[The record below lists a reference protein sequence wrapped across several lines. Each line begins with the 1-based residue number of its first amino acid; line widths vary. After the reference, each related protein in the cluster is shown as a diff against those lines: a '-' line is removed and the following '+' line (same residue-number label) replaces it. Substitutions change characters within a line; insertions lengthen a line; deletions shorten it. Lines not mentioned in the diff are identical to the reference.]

1 MARAEQLCQAIRALG
16 VEHGGQWLGIGASV
30 GVVELDAVLAPL
42 PADWIACADA
52 ACYRAKSA
60 GRGQACLGQLQRPAE
75 ALRAQPSGH
84 GSVPGPVQVQVP
96 APVPAPVPVPASL

>member
-1 MARAEQLCQAIRALG
+1 MARAEQLCQAIQALG

-30 GVVELDAVLAPL
+30 GVVELDAALASQ

-60 GRGQACLGQLQRPAE
+60 GRGQACLGQLLRPAE
-75 ALRAQPSGH
+75 PLRAQPAAH
-84 GSVPGPVQVQVP
+84 GSLPEQ
-96 APVPAPVPVPASL
+96 VPVPASL